1 MKDEMLKSSR
11 GGGKPQRNRG
21 NALKSDNTATLGFED
36 KLWKAADKMRGK
48 LPATQY
54 RQVLMGLLLLRYVSD
69 AFDQRHRELV
79 AEGEGFEEDRDAYEE
94 KNIFFVPKE
103 ARWET
108 IAARAHKP
116 DNGATIDEA
125 MRAIEREN
133 DSLKGVLPKF
143 YASTDINKEMLGEV
157 IDLFT
162 NDLSLGDVEANRDL
176 LGRTY
181 EYCIQQFAE
190 YEGKRGGEYY
200 TPESIVRILVEVLRP
215 EEGMRIYDPCCG
227 SGGMFAQSMKFIA
240 LHGGNRGAV
249 SVFGQEANPDT
260 WKMAKINMALRG
272 IEADFG
278 MGSEDTL
285 QHDIHPGRQ
294 MDRIFANPPFNQKD
308 WGAKKVQDDPRWKYG
323 LPPNGNANYAWIEHM
338 VSHLNPT
345 GRIGLVLANG
355 ALTSATGGED
365 KIRAALVEDDLVE
378 GIVAL
383 PPQLFYSVQIPVTL
397 WFFNRAKER
406 RGKTLFINATAMG
419 HMVDRTHRTFD
430 DDDIA
435 KIADAFEAFRR
446 GEDLKE
452 VGFAAV
458 ATTNEIAEKKY
469 KLTPGLY
476 AGGKV
481 EEEDAEPFQEKMTR
495 LTGELKGL
503 FAESAR
509 LEREVRKN
517 LKAIGWEV

>member
-1 MKDEMLKSSR
+1 MLKTGR
-11 GGGKPQRNRG
+11 GGGGKPQRNRG

-54 RQVLMGLLLLRYVSD
+54 RQVLMGLLLLRYISD
-69 AFDQRHRELV
+69 AFEKRYKELK
-79 AEGEGFEEDRDAYEE
+79 AEGFGDEEERDAYTE
-94 KNIFFVPKE
+94 KNIFFAPKE
-103 ARWET
+103 ARWEV
-108 IAARAHKP
+108 IAAHAHKP
-116 DNGATIDEA
+116 DNGQTIDAA

-133 DSLKGVLPKF
+133 DALKGVLPKF

-162 NDLSLGDVEANRDL
+162 NDLSLGDVESNRDL

-215 EEGMRIYDPCCG
+215 EAGMRIYDPCCG
-227 SGGMFAQSMKFIA
+227 SGGMFSQSMKFIA
-240 LHGGNRGAV
+240 SHGGNRGAV

-272 IEADFG
+272 IGADFG

-285 QHDIHPGRQ
+285 QHDIHTGKQ

-308 WGAKKVQDDPRWKYG
+308 WGADKVKDDPRWKYG

-338 VSHLNPT
+338 VSHLKPT

-355 ALTSATGGED
+355 ALTSASGGED

-378 GIVAL
+378 GIVSL
-383 PPQLFYSVQIPVTL
+383 PPQLFYSVTIPVTL
-397 WFFNRAKER
+397 WFFNRAKEQ
-406 RGKTLFINATAMG
+406 RGKTLFINATSLG
-419 HMVDRTHRTFD
+419 YMVDRTHKTFSD
-430 DDDIA
+430 EDIA
-435 KIADAFEAFRR
+435 KIADAFEAFRS
-446 GEDLKE
+446 GSFKKE
-452 VGFAAV
+452 EGFCAV
-458 ATTNEIAEKKY
+458 ATTKEIAEKKY

-481 EEEDAEPFQEKMTR
+481 AEEDTEPFDAKMKR
-495 LTGELKGL
+495 LTGELKEL
-503 FAESAR
+503 FGESSR
-509 LEREVRKN
+509 LEKLIRKN
-517 LKAIGWEV
+517 LSSIGYEI